1 MFYLILVG
9 NVDDPDAQKQI
20 FYKRWWFILLMVFF
34 ALCLI
39 FLILGFIFVCYRRR
53 KGK

>member
-9 NVDDPDAQKQI
+9 NVNDPGAQEQI

-34 ALCLI
+34 ALLLI

>member
-9 NVDDPDAQKQI
+9 NVNDPGAQEQI

-34 ALCLI
+34 ALLLI
-39 FLILGFIFVCYRRR
+39 FLILGFIFLCYRRR